1 MLEDDEE
8 DEVSRPQEKIEEVE
22 SCGNVLETEK
32 SAGKQQTGDP
42 VVEKVK
48 KEQMQEIQKF
58 AEANGFDLTID
69 DDEDEYEVAARFK
82 ITKEILDKQ

>member
-1 MLEDDEE
+1 
-8 DEVSRPQEKIEEVE
+8 
-22 SCGNVLETEK
+22 
-32 SAGKQQTGDP
+32 
-42 VVEKVK
+42 
-48 KEQMQEIQKF
+48 MQEIQKF